1 MHSIYLAGSG
11 PKNTAVKV
19 LTEHLEGLGHRVT
32 RDAQDPRGWD
42 CTIRWGM
49 SYHGN
54 TPALNGKVN
63 HLDKMEHLR
72 VFELCGIL
80 APKVIRVDRYFRVD
94 NKDLPVL
101 ARKRQHQKGK
111 DIVVC
116 ETGKQVVEVFNN
128 GEHDFLTP
136 WIPTQTEYRVWVFRN
151 KALAIYEKVFKGEGE
166 YEGFMRNHR
175 FGFRFDTRDEL
186 LDNKELTK
194 PSIAAVK
201 AIDLDFGAVDV
212 LLGKDGKYYVLE
224 VNSMPHIDS
233 TKRTSGVRLAREF
246 SRWAEER

>member
-1 MHSIYLAGSG
+1 MKTIYLAGGG

-32 RDAQDPRGWD
+32 RDAQDPDGWGK
-42 CTIRWGM
+42 TIRWGV
-49 SYHGN
+49 SYHGGK
-54 TPALNGKVN
+54 PALNERVN
-63 HLDKMEHLR
+63 QWDKMEHLEI
-72 VFELCGIL
+72 FIGNNIL
-80 APKVIRVDRYFRVD
+80 APLVYRVQWMPPAAYL
-94 NKDLPVL
+94 KPYPWL

-116 ETGKQVVEVFNN
+116 QCDKEAFACTDT
-128 GEHDFLTP
+128 HDFFTP

-151 KALAIYEKVFKGEGE
+151 KALTIYEKVFKGEGE

-175 FGFRFDTRDEL
+175 FGFRFDQRDEL
-186 LDNKELTK
+186 LDNKELIK
-194 PSIAAVK
+194 PAIAAVK

-212 LLGKDGKYYVLE
+212 LFGKDGKYYVLE

-233 TKRTSGVRLAREF
+233 VKRVSGIRLAREF
-246 SRWAEER
+246 SRWAEE

>member
-1 MHSIYLAGSG
+1 LKTIYLAGGS
-11 PKNTAVKV
+11 PKNTAIKV

-32 RDAQDPRGWD
+32 RDAQDPDGWD
-42 CTIRWGM
+42 KTIRWGV

-54 TPALNGKVN
+54 KTALNGKVN
-63 HLDKMEHLR
+63 QFNKMEHLEIFAKNNIIAPEVYR
-72 VFELCGIL
+72 VNNMPPFAWL
-80 APKVIRVDRYFRVD
+80 APY
-94 NKDLPVL
+94 PWL
-101 ARKRQHQKGK
+101 ARKVNHAKGK
-111 DIVVC
+111 DIIVC
-116 ETGKQVVEVFNN
+116 NTTVEAIEASDVS
-128 GEHDFLTP
+128 DFYTP
-136 WIPTQTEYRVWVFRN
+136 WIPTRTEYRVWVFRN

-175 FGFRFDTRDEL
+175 FGFRFDSRDEL

-224 VNSMPHIDS
+224 VNSQPHIDS
-233 TKRTSGVRLAREF
+233 VKRVSGIRLAREF
-246 SRWAEER
+246 LRWAEG